1 MFSEARRHMMYRIAN
16 ATVLSYPFPHMV
28 VTEILPPGFHRHALA
43 MLPADDAYLGF
54 GGAGRRTFIPEP
66 GVQLMQS
73 DPARA
78 FWTDMLAAIT
88 HEDVGAW
95 IMARF
100 YDVISARFGLDAP
113 GSSISLRAEATLA
126 RDDAMQARGPST
138 GGAPVVVTSAI
149 QLAPDASRGDLGLSL
164 YVPNDQGFSCGGGIE
179 HPRAR
184 FERVTVIP
192 YAPNTLVAMPKTD
205 QSFVGHEAVDD
216 PGARRDLLL
225 HEMVLPG

>member
-1 MFSEARRHMMYRIAN
+1 MFTDARRHMMYRIAN
-16 ATVLSYPFPHMV
+16 APVLAYPFPHMV
-28 VTEILPPGFHRHALA
+28 VAEALPPGFYRHMLA
-43 MLPADDAYLGF
+43 MLPPDDAYAGF
-54 GGAGRRTFIPEP
+54 GTAGRRTLLPER
-66 GVQLMQS
+66 GVSLMPA
-73 DPARA
+73 DPSRG
-78 FWTDMLAAIT
+78 FWNDALAMMT

-126 RDDAMQARGPST
+126 RDPAGMARGPST
-138 GGAPVVVTSAI
+138 GSASAVVSSAI

-164 YVPNDQGFSCGGGIE
+164 YVPSEQGFSCGGGIE

-192 YAPNTLVAMPKTD
+192 YAPNTLVAFPKTD
-205 QSFVGHEAVDD
+205 QCFAGYEAVDD

-225 HEMVLPG
+225 HEMTLPG

>member
-1 MFSEARRHMMYRIAN
+1 MFSDARRHMMYRIAN
-16 ATVLSYPFPHMV
+16 APVLAYPFPHMV
-28 VTEILPPGFHRHALA
+28 ATDVLPPGLFRHALA
-43 MLPADDAYLGF
+43 MLPGDEAYTGF
-54 GGAGRRTFIPEP
+54 GTAGRRTLQVER
-66 GVQLMQS
+66 GVSLMPA
-73 DPARA
+73 DPSRE
-78 FWTDMLAAIT
+78 FWNDMLAALT

-113 GSSISLRAEATLA
+113 GASISMRAEATLA
-126 RDDAMQARGPST
+126 RDPGGMIRGPST
-138 GGAPVVVTSAI
+138 GEASAVVSSMI

-164 YVPNDQGFSCGGGIE
+164 YVPNEQGFAFGGGIE

-192 YAPNTLVAMPKTD
+192 YAPNTLVAFPKTD
-205 QSFVGHEAVDD
+205 QSFVGFEPVDE